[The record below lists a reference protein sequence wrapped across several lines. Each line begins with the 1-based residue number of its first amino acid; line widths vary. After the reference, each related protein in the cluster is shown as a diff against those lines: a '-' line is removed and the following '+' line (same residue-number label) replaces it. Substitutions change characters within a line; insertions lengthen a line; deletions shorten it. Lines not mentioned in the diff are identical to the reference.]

1 MGNAGRVIGRCSMA
15 IIGMLLASVVAA
27 AAPDDIAR
35 LNKEAKALL
44 RSDPQRAQQIAQQAL
59 QLAQARTDPAGEAGA
74 RINLGSIERQR
85 GRYDQAV
92 VEFER
97 AVALTDDAKAQLPY
111 ADALTQLGV
120 TLDMSGLHAEALEAE
135 SKALAIYEAKGNRV
149 MARRRIAPGTRAPR

>member
-1 MGNAGRVIGRCSMA
+1 MA

-135 SKALAIYEAKGNRV
+135 SKALAIYEGQQDA
-149 MARRRIAPGTRAPR
+149 ARISAALINLG